1 MFEVLAFVYQHY
13 DAGPTCPE
21 ASQLERQLISN
32 GFTSDEVDEAL
43 VWLKGLDGVALCTD
57 PVSTMILPQQTSS
70 RVYPPHERAHL
81 GTQAI
86 GFLQFMENA
95 GTLPAMLREI
105 IIDRAMAA
113 PGGPVSLDDLK
124 IIMLLVY
131 WRFGQEPDAL
141 ILDELCSDAQT
152 RVPH

>member
-1 MFEVLAFVYQHY
+1 MFEVLAYVYQHF
-13 DAGPTCPE
+13 DAGQMCPE
-21 ASQLERQLISN
+21 PTQLERQLISS
-32 GFTSDEVDEAL
+32 GFTSDEIDDAL
-43 VWLKGLDGVALCTD
+43 LWLKGLDGVALGNEAGTLL
-57 PVSTMILPQQTSS
+57 VVPQKTSS

-81 GTQAI
+81 GSQTI

-113 PGGPVSLDDLK
+113 PGGPVSLNDLK

-131 WRFGQEPDAL
+131 WRFGQAPDAL
-141 ILDELCSDAQT
+141 VLDELCSDASS
-152 RVPH
+152 RLPH